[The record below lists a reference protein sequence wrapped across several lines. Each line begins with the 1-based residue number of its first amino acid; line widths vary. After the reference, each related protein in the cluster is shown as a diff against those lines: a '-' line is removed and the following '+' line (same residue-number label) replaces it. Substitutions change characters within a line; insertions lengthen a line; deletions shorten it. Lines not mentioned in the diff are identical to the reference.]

1 MVLPCFTWF
10 LHGFRVVLTHS
21 ESRKI
26 KLMVATEQLAELFM
40 RRSQVK
46 HLRTLK
52 SRPAA
57 YFAAFWEALGLKSY
71 ENDRKT
77 WQWFPALFRLVLS
90 GFQLR

>member
-1 MVLPCFTWF
+1 MFYMVLPGFYMV
-10 LHGFRVVLTHS
+10 LHGLRMVLTHS

-57 YFAAFWEALGLKSY
+57 YFTAFFWEALGLKSH
-71 ENDRKT
+71 END
-77 WQWFPALFRLVLS
+77 
-90 GFQLR
+90 